1 MRFKRVSHDQ
11 VKSLYK
17 DQERLVKALADP
29 SSDDLPAL
37 SLGADFEDTDIDPRL
52 HVVPADDVSKRP
64 GVVFRQAGDSAIL
77 VEFGEMVLDFAIRAR
92 IHAFET
98 KVKQRGVPG
107 IWSLAPC
114 IRSTMVRL
122 FLVSERLL

>member
-1 MRFKRVSHDQ
+1 M
-11 VKSLYK
+11 SLYK
-17 DQERLVKALADP
+17 DQERLVKALAAP

-52 HVVPADDVSKRP
+52 HVVPPDDVSKRP

-77 VEFGEMVLDFAIRAR
+77 VEFGEMALDFAIRAR

-98 KVKQRGVPG
+98 EVKQRGVPG

-122 FLVSERLL
+122 SVSLSAFPNRS